1 MLALSNDKLSAALA
15 LANGGAHIVP
25 VHPAT
30 ELPINP
36 DLRLEGLDAVRTH
49 WEANPNHGIGILLG
63 TASAYSAAIEI
74 DDTPKAKA
82 AWENL
87 RSKYP
92 SLPDLHYHP
101 HTFES
106 SHLIPNE
113 KYPGVALTAENLGT
127 GEIEKI
133 MYTPFKREK
142 IGATL
147 LVANDAKDLNDQE
160 LGEGVRLRTSG
171 VLVMPI
177 GDDDSPIRREWRIT
191 ADWTNDLAFPTTD
204 SFEVLQDDFIAAF
217 VSTTDITTSLENVTL
232 EAIEFLW
239 EPFVP
244 RGKLTLLAGEP
255 KDGKSVL
262 AVNLC
267 AALTAGRALPC
278 EPDDVRRKPET
289 VVFFTAEDG
298 IGDTVLPRA
307 MEAKANLSLFRTAG
321 LMYSEWENKKRVD
334 KVVTLANTVKLREI
348 LETHRP
354 ALVVIDPIQAFIGAA
369 VDMNKA
375 NSVRPV
381 LAGIALLAQE
391 FDATIIL
398 IMHLT
403 KSTEG
408 RGANRV
414 LGSVDFI
421 AAARCVL
428 MTARDPSSQK
438 RYLCLER
445 ATYGGDD
452 AALEYSIEDGTPIP
466 IPNSNRKVKVAAVA
480 FGDEIET
487 LRRDDIMKRE
497 DDGGSIPGL
506 ARTKIMIR
514 EALANGAR
522 VSSDDLRQKCRVSVS
537 TWKRA
542 KSSLE
547 KDDEFIIRNIPVKDS
562 LGQVLRWEIQ
572 QEVFGTPPKPAEQK
586 IEEQPEPETEPD
598 DGRWF

>member
-1 MLALSNDKLSAALA
+1 MRS
-15 LANGGAHIVP
+15 P
-25 VHPAT
+25 
-30 ELPINP
+30 
-36 DLRLEGLDAVRTH
+36 LRLE
-49 WEANPNHGIGILLG
+49 
-63 TASAYSAAIEI
+63 
-74 DDTPKAKA
+74 K
-82 AWENL
+82 
-87 RSKYP
+87 
-92 SLPDLHYHP
+92 
-101 HTFES
+101 F
-106 SHLIPNE
+106 
-113 KYPGVALTAENLGT
+113 GV
-127 GEIEKI
+127 
-133 MYTPFKREK
+133 
-142 IGATL
+142 TL

-177 GDDDSPIRREWRIT
+177 GDDDSPIQREWWNNELR
-191 ADWTNDLAFPTTD
+191 FPDTG
-204 SFEVLQDDFIAAF
+204 SIAVLPDDFIAAF
-217 VSTTDITTSLENVTL
+217 VSTTDITTSLENVKL

-239 EPFVP
+239 DPFVP

-307 MEAKANLSLFRTAG
+307 MEAGANLSLFRTAG

-438 RYLCLER
+438 RYLCLEW

-452 AALEYSIEDGTPIP
+452 AALEYSVEDGTPIP

-506 ARTKIMIR
+506 ARTKIIIR